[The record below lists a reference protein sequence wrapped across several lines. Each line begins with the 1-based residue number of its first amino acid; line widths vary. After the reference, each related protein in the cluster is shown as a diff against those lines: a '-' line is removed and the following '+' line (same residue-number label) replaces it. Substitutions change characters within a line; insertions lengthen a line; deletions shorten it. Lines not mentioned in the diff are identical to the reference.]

1 LAELFLEEY
10 ERVAD
15 ASGIAARARAL
26 RTLALVRMAVRRF
39 VHFPHLYARGGA
51 SSSPTPLF
59 EEARACLR

>member
-1 LAELFLEEY
+1 
-10 ERVAD
+10 
-15 ASGIAARARAL
+15 L

-51 SSSPTPLF
+51 SSSPTPLL